1 MKRGILESQKR
12 RLTEI
17 APFTPAPRPERRE
30 EWKLKLDANE
40 NHFID
45 SSILRRIMLEA
56 LEEVDPRFYPVEEF
70 QLLREDISRWL
81 GVGSDLVALGCGAD
95 QLVELL
101 VQAFGVGYGVASIS
115 PTFPSYETRCRILD
129 LRYSSTPLRG
139 DGFELDVER
148 LSEEARRSGLV
159 FICSPNNPTANQ
171 FRRDDILAIVEAA
184 AGVVVVDE
192 AYADF
197 GEYSMVRDVE
207 RYDNLIV
214 LRTFSK
220 FFGLAGLR
228 VGYLIAPRDVVDAFV
243 RVVPPFNVPSFSLA
257 VARRALRYL
266 DHALKAAEELKAERS
281 RLIQRLN
288 EVSGVRAFPSQANFI
303 FLTASV
309 DATTAR
315 RTLAEHGVM
324 ARVIEGLPGL
334 GTCFRITVGRRE
346 ANDTVIRAFSSL
358 VGGSG

>member
-1 MKRGILESQKR
+1 MRREVLEAQKS
-12 RLTEI
+12 RLAAI

-45 SSILRRIMLEA
+45 GGILRRILAEA

-81 GVGSDLVALGCGAD
+81 GVGSDLIALGYGAD

-115 PTFPSYETRCRILD
+115 PTSPSYETRCRILG
-129 LRYSSTPLRG
+129 LKYSSTPLRG

-171 FRRDDILAIVEAA
+171 FRRDDILAIVENAA
-184 AGVVVVDE
+184 WVVVVDE

-197 GEYSMVRDVE
+197 GEYSMVGDVE

-228 VGYLIAPRDVVDAFV
+228 VGYLIAPRDVIDAFV

-257 VARRALRYL
+257 AARRALRHL
-266 DHALKAAEELKAERS
+266 DHALKAVEELKAERS

-288 EVSGVRAFPSQANFI
+288 TISGVRAFPSQANFI
-303 FLTASV
+303 FLTAHLDSSI
-309 DATTAR
+309 AR
-315 RTLAEHGVM
+315 RALSEYGVM
-324 ARVIEGLPGL
+324 ARIIEGMPGL
-334 GTCFRITVGRRE
+334 GTCFKITVGRRE
-346 ANDTVIRAFSSL
+346 ANDSVVEAFSSL
-358 VGGSG
+358 MGGGA